1 MRKIM
6 VLNTKGGSGKTML
19 ATNIAA
25 YYAKEGRKV
34 ALADLDE
41 QASSLAW
48 LESRPEGLPRITG
61 ISGKEGSVRAPRD
74 TEILIFDTPAAS
86 YGKDMGALVRRAQ
99 TIIIPVQPSAT
110 DMRAAGKFV
119 QDLLEVGK
127 VTRREVR
134 LALVANRL
142 RQKGALESL
151 LFSIRMG
158 DDANRTL
165 TDFLERL
172 KIPLIAKLEDSET
185 YMEADAQGKGI
196 FELRDMKAV
205 QQQILWRPLLE
216 WLDSRRSIPRART
229 GGRPI

>member
-19 ATNIAA
+19 ATNLAA
-25 YYAKEGRKV
+25 YYAKEGRNV
-34 ALADLDE
+34 VLADLDE

-48 LESRPEGLPRITG
+48 LESRSGNLPRITG
-61 ISGKEGSVRAPRD
+61 ISGTEGSIRTPRD
-74 TEILIFDTPAAS
+74 TDILIFDTPAAS

-99 TIIIPVQPSAT
+99 TIIIPVQSSAT

-119 QDLLEVGK
+119 EALQDVGK
-127 VTRREVR
+127 VMRKEVR

-142 RQKGALESL
+142 RQRGALESL
-151 LFSIRMG
+151 LSSIRMG

-165 TDFLERL
+165 IDFLEHLR
-172 KIPLIAKLEDSET
+172 IPLVARLEDSET
-185 YMEADAQGKGI
+185 YQEADAQGKGI

-216 WLDSRRSIPRART
+216 WLDSRRSIPRVKT

>member
-19 ATNIAA
+19 ATNLAA
-25 YYAKEGRKV
+25 YYAQQGKKV

-48 LESRPEGLPRITG
+48 LESRPEELPEIIG
-61 ISGKEGSVRAPRD
+61 ISGAEGSVRAPRD
-74 TEILIFDTPAAS
+74 TDILILDTPAAS

-99 TIIIPVQPSAT
+99 TIIIPVQSSAT

-119 QDLLEVGK
+119 QALLEVGK

-142 RQKGALESL
+142 RQRGALETL
-151 LFSIRMG
+151 LSSIRMG

-165 TDFLERL
+165 IDFLEHL
-172 KIPLIAKLEDSET
+172 KIPLIAKLEDSEA
-185 YMEADAQGKGI
+185 YLEADAQGKGI
-196 FELRDMKAV
+196 FELGDMKAV

-216 WLDSRRSIPRART
+216 WLDSRRSIPRVQKQ
-229 GGRPI
+229 GR

>member
-19 ATNIAA
+19 ATNLAA
-25 YYAKEGRKV
+25 YYAKQGRRV

-48 LESRPEGLPRITG
+48 LESRSDDLPPITG
-61 ISGKEGSVRAPRD
+61 IPGIEGPVRAPRD
-74 TEILIFDTPAAS
+74 TEILIYDTPAAS

-99 TIIIPVQPSAT
+99 TIIIPVQSSAT

-119 QDLLEVGK
+119 QALLDVGK
-127 VTRREVR
+127 VMRKEVR

-142 RQKGALESL
+142 RQKGALNML
-151 LFSIRMG
+151 LSSIRMG
-158 DDANRTL
+158 DDANHTL
-165 TDFLERL
+165 IEFLEHL
-172 KIPLIAKLEDSET
+172 KIPLIARLEDSDA

-196 FELRDMKAV
+196 FELGDMKAV

-216 WLDSRRSIPRART
+216 WLDSRRSVPRVKKA
-229 GGRPI
+229 RPI

>member
-19 ATNIAA
+19 ATNLAA

-48 LESRPEGLPRITG
+48 LDSRPEGLPRITG
-61 ISGKEGSVRAPRD
+61 ISGKEGPVRAPRD
-74 TEILIFDTPAAS
+74 TDILIFDTPAAS
-86 YGKDMGALVRRAQ
+86 YGRDMGALVRRAQ

-165 TDFLERL
+165 IDFLERL
-172 KIPLIAKLEDSET
+172 KIPLIARLEDSEA
-185 YMEADAQGKGI
+185 YMEADDQGKGI

-216 WLDSRRSIPRART
+216 WLDSRRSIPKVQKR
-229 GGRPI
+229 GR

>member
-19 ATNIAA
+19 ATNLAA
-25 YYAKEGRKV
+25 YYAKQGKRV

-41 QASSLAW
+41 QSSSLAW
-48 LESRPEGLPRITG
+48 LESRSDDLPPITG
-61 ISGKEGSVRAPRD
+61 IPGTEGPVRAPRD
-74 TEILIFDTPAAS
+74 TDILIYDTPAAS

-99 TIIIPVQPSAT
+99 TIIIPVQSSAT

-119 QDLLEVGK
+119 QALLDVGK
-127 VTRREVR
+127 VMRKEVR

-142 RQKGALESL
+142 RQKGALSAL
-151 LFSIRMG
+151 LSSIRMG

-165 TDFLERL
+165 IDFLDHL
-172 KIPLIAKLEDSET
+172 KIPLIARLEDSDA
-185 YMEADAQGKGI
+185 YLEADAQGKGI
-196 FELRDMKAV
+196 FELGDMKAV

-216 WLDSRRSIPRART
+216 WLDSRRSIPRVKKS
-229 GGRPI
+229 GR

>member
-19 ATNIAA
+19 ATNLAA
-25 YYAKEGRKV
+25 YYAKQGRNV

-48 LESRPEGLPRITG
+48 LDSRPEGLPRITG
-61 ISGKEGSVRAPRD
+61 ISGMGGSVRPPRD

-99 TIIIPVQPSAT
+99 TIIIPVQSSAT

-119 QDLLEVGK
+119 QALLEVGK

-142 RQKGALESL
+142 RQRGALESL
-151 LFSIRMG
+151 LSSIRMG

-165 TDFLERL
+165 IDFLEHL
-172 KIPLIAKLEDSET
+172 KIPLVARLEDSET
-185 YMEADAQGKGI
+185 YTEADAQGKGI

-216 WLDSRRSIPRART
+216 WLDSRRSIPRVKT

>member
-19 ATNIAA
+19 ATNLAA

-48 LESRPEGLPRITG
+48 LESRSGNLPRITG
-61 ISGKEGSVRAPRD
+61 ISGVDGSVRAPRD
-74 TEILIFDTPAAS
+74 TEILILDTPAAS

-99 TIIIPVQPSAT
+99 TIIIPVQSSAT

-119 QDLLEVGK
+119 EVLQDVGK
-127 VTRREVR
+127 VMRKEVR

-142 RQKGALESL
+142 RQRGALESL
-151 LFSIRMG
+151 LSSIRMG
-158 DDANRTL
+158 DDVNRTL
-165 TDFLERL
+165 IDFLEHLR
-172 KIPLIAKLEDSET
+172 IPLVARLEDSET
-185 YMEADAQGKGI
+185 YPEADAQGKGI

-216 WLDSRRSIPRART
+216 WLDSRRSVPRVKT